1 MPNFSI
7 DITEGMGPSEIKVR
21 PNSMN
26 LTSDPLTGYVKIR
39 TSDGFSQS
47 IPLTQKTGKFTYKY
61 TLEANPATIQI
72 DSFGG
77 SATLNITSI
86 KETYL
91 DDVLLETDENWGY
104 SLSADPGITLDGNT
118 VTVGENVNNY
128 DITSKVKVTQNESG
142 KTIEITIQQLAGEVV
157 GEYEFS
163 ASPTSLS
170 FVALGQSKNINVTSM
185 FHYTFNGEWRDDNV
199 PWQVQSITAPFKISG
214 NTVSIGEN
222 VNPSVRRGSL
232 VLIQPAS
239 RKTITISLSQAAA
252 EITYQYNFS
261 VSPTSLDFA
270 ATGETK
276 SVSITST
283 RDRYVNGKY
292 SSTDNWDYSRSN
304 GNNVSGSGTS
314 ITMGE
319 NTGDSDR
326 SGSVTFTQNTSGKRV
341 TVNCNQEAAS
351 IEVTYTFTISPDSLT
366 FENTGGTQNFTV
378 TSTKTTVVNGNSS
391 TTNLDY
397 SISGSVSG
405 FTINKG
411 SGSVT
416 ASENSGEAG
425 RSGSFTFTQNESNKT
440 ITLNVS
446 QGAASVETTYE
457 FSVTPTTMEFEATGG
472 TQAFTITSTK
482 TVTTNGV
489 PVTTSVGYTSSSD
502 TSGISV
508 SGNNVN
514 VTEIEGDGRTGVITF
529 TQNESG
535 KTCTITIVQGEAS
548 IEYIFLIGLSD
559 SSLSESV
566 NLSYTADSKA
576 SETYNVTIRSKKVIN
591 SEETNIWYDTES
603 DSSWIV
609 VTKTGGGSTGSG
621 FSWTIQENTSSSSR
635 SGKIILTQ
643 KESGKKVYIN
653 ISQEAKSAVEGWKYY
668 LFSASNG
675 NAINRPTITIE
686 DPIPAE
692 GGNVDL
698 GDWIFAFGIKTVD
711 GVLVIGSDDLDLN
724 GWGNLITDS
733 SNYDK
738 VVRLEQSNLYLSGIT
753 RLTLTGIVRNDDRS
767 TLQYYSLTPTFTA
780 TENDSS
786 SDRSITLTISLD
798 VYRDA
803 RLTYKLTQPNYEA
816 ILTFVDG
823 STIYA
828 DTVVFNGLPAD
839 NRVIASPKTI
849 PVIVQDINGDT
860 EMKVVLTTAGG
871 TVSAGMADTPDGW
884 KLAETSIYSDTSGNL
899 PNQISN
905 ISIQVTREACFPL
918 YDGKFRVS
926 SIRALYSPDFGN
938 PSSELLEKRLAINC
952 QVSGYKLWYRLRIP
966 EYIANLGAS
975 EGYYLNRGVL
985 SYGVH
990 CNTQE
995 EKQSWIGDRKP
1006 FVPYFGVKTQ
1016 LDDQSYLTPLPDG
1029 HQPGVAFNISG
1040 GYCYDEVIPI
1050 FMYTYNQIET
1060 ISSQSNRYLSI
1071 TYYNPEGSPQYKS
1084 IRVSNLIITPNQ
1096 GQLWTNSGEM
1106 NSNNF
1111 GSESNPK
1118 FTIEVGNGV
1127 VWE

>member
-252 EITYQYNFS
+252 EITYQYNFN

-378 TSTKTTVVNGNSS
+378 TSTKTTVINGNSS

-397 SISGSVSG
+397 NISGSVSG

-411 SGSVT
+411 SSSVT

-502 TSGISV
+502 TSGITV
-508 SGNNVN
+508 SGNNVK
-514 VTEIEGDGRTGVITF
+514 VTEIEGEGRTGVITF
-529 TQNESG
+529 TQKESG

-548 IEYIFLIGLSD
+548 IEYIFLIGLSE

-591 SEETNIWYDTES
+591 SEETNIGYDTES

-653 ISQEAKSAVEGWKYY
+653 ISQEAKSVVEGWKYY
-668 LFSASNG
+668 LFSASKG
-675 NAINRPTITIE
+675 NATSLPEIDVEKEVGFDGSDADI
-686 DPIPAE
+686 
-692 GGNVDL
+692 
-698 GDWIFAFGIKTVD
+698 GDWVFGFAIKTLD
-711 GVLVIGSDDLDLN
+711 GALVIGNDDLDLN
-724 GWGNLITDS
+724 GWAELITKS
-733 SNYDK
+733 ENFSNVMRLNTIK
-738 VVRLEQSNLYLSGIT
+738 VTGADLESLVRSNT
-753 RLTLTGIVRNDDRS
+753 QTE
-767 TLQYYSLTPTFTA
+767 LQYYSLTPHLTLSKNTTGQSRKVTVKLSLNENPSLVLTYIFTQESAEAIFTWEDGSTVKNLGIFGNGGSNTKPSYVYNSNYYPKLNIRSILSDGEPFDDPGLVLRSIEVDDPDGITSFGNTKTPTGTISSDKPDIITFSFGFSNFDDMIANGSPGEHTITVYQLDRDENRTGKSITLKYSLTGTYLKYTLSFRRDATA
-780 TENDSS
+780 IYEPVHLIPGLSRIVVGIRTDTTYTSSVAKELPNPWSLLDGGFIGDGSKSRNIFSWDWDHIEAIREVENDSTFYFGSGDVGQLMGTSNFS
-786 SDRSITLTISLD
+786 SPQG
-798 VYRDA
+798 Y
-803 RLTYKLTQPNYEA
+803 
-816 ILTFVDG
+816 G
-823 STIYA
+823 SE
-828 DTVVFNGLPAD
+828 
-839 NRVIASPKTI
+839 
-849 PVIVQDINGDT
+849 Q
-860 EMKVVLTTAGG
+860 M
-871 TVSAGMADTPDGW
+871 
-884 KLAETSIYSDTSGNL
+884 
-899 PNQISN
+899 N
-905 ISIQVTREACFPL
+905 IS
-918 YDGKFRVS
+918 
-926 SIRALYSPDFGN
+926 PD
-938 PSSELLEKRLAINC
+938 
-952 QVSGYKLWYRLRIP
+952 
-966 EYIANLGAS
+966 
-975 EGYYLNRGVL
+975 NRGV
-985 SYGVH
+985 Y
-990 CNTQE
+990 T
-995 EKQSWIGDRKP
+995 P
-1006 FVPYFGVKTQ
+1006 
-1016 LDDQSYLTPLPDG
+1016 DDQG
-1029 HQPGVAFNISG
+1029 N
-1040 GYCYDEVIPI
+1040 E
-1050 FMYTYNQIET
+1050 
-1060 ISSQSNRYLSI
+1060 
-1071 TYYNPEGSPQYKS
+1071 
-1084 IRVSNLIITPNQ
+1084 
-1096 GQLWTNSGEM
+1096 
-1106 NSNNF
+1106 
-1111 GSESNPK
+1111 
-1118 FTIEVGNGV
+1118 FTITVIKINKSS
-1127 VWE
+1127 

>member
-270 ATGETK
+270 ATG
-276 SVSITST
+276 
-283 RDRYVNGKY
+283 
-292 SSTDNWDYSRSN
+292 
-304 GNNVSGSGTS
+304 
-314 ITMGE
+314 
-319 NTGDSDR
+319 
-326 SGSVTFTQNTSGKRV
+326 
-341 TVNCNQEAAS
+341 
-351 IEVTYTFTISPDSLT
+351 
-366 FENTGGTQNFTV
+366 
-378 TSTKTTVVNGNSS
+378 
-391 TTNLDY
+391 
-397 SISGSVSG
+397 
-405 FTINKG
+405 
-411 SGSVT
+411 
-416 ASENSGEAG
+416 
-425 RSGSFTFTQNESNKT
+425 
-440 ITLNVS
+440 
-446 QGAASVETTYE
+446 
-457 FSVTPTTMEFEATGG
+457 G

-502 TSGISV
+502 TSGITV
-508 SGNNVN
+508 SGNNVK
-514 VTEIEGDGRTGVITF
+514 VTEIEGEGRTGVITF
-529 TQNESG
+529 
-535 KTCTITIVQGEAS
+535 
-548 IEYIFLIGLSD
+548 
-559 SSLSESV
+559 
-566 NLSYTADSKA
+566 
-576 SETYNVTIRSKKVIN
+576 
-591 SEETNIWYDTES
+591 
-603 DSSWIV
+603 
-609 VTKTGGGSTGSG
+609 
-621 FSWTIQENTSSSSR
+621 
-635 SGKIILTQ
+635 TQ

-675 NAINRPTITIE
+675 NAINRPTITVE

-884 KLAETSIYSDTSGNL
+884 KLAETSVYSDTSDNL

-1006 FVPYFGVKTQ
+1006 FVPYFEVKTQ
-1016 LDDQSYLTPLPDG
+1016 LDDRSYLTPLPDG

-1060 ISSQSNRYLSI
+1060 ISSPFNRYLSI